1 MANKTLYFRFPIEM
15 MRGVLSSDS
24 ETKQQFLE
32 NLLYFHL
39 YTQFDSADLIENT
52 NEVATFSKYAL
63 NGWCVELGNAERSYS
78 NGKELANKYK
88 KAKSFTSL
96 NTSIFWQFY
105 KEIKSSNEWL
115 ALFMFLALKSII
127 GAKSYGLSNNALLL
141 SRMDGYSIMQP
152 REKLSFKIT
161 NYRIQETKN
170 DLRLDWG
177 LSYYAQH
184 TRGFYFSFKLP
195 IEKLIKIAEEQKRSN
210 KLKALKEKE
219 QKILQELRK

>member
-1 MANKTLYFRFPIEM
+1 MANNTLYFRFPIEM
-15 MRGVLSSDS
+15 MRGVLNASS
-24 ETKQQFLE
+24 ETKQQFLD
-32 NLLYFHL
+32 NLLDFHL
-39 YTQFDSADLIENT
+39 YNHFISADLIENT

-63 NGWCVELGNAERSYS
+63 NGWHVKLGNAEWVYS

-105 KEIKSSNEWL
+105 KETKSPNEWL
-115 ALFMFLALKSII
+115 ALFMFLALKSIV
-127 GAKSYGLSNNALLL
+127 GAKSYSSSNNALLL
-141 SRMDGYSIMQP
+141 SRMDGYSTIQP

-170 DLRLDWG
+170 DLRLDWR

-210 KLKALKEKE
+210 KLKALKEEE
-219 QKILQELRK
+219 QKILQGLRK